1 MNTEKFILW
10 PLLELLFIE
19 IENPLC
25 TVVIKKLSL
34 LYEKIMV
41 IEKFNKSRRNID
53 FMRIL

>member
-1 MNTEKFILW
+1 M
-10 PLLELLFIE
+10 LELVFIE